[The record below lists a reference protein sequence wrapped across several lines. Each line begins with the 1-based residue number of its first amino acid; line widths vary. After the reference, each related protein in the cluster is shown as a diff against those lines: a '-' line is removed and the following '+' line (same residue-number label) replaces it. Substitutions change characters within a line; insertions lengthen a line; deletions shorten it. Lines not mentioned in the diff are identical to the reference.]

1 MRHRLRVIA
10 AAAAVSTVG
19 AVYFVTS
26 IVPASAVAH
35 GEDVPSGQYR
45 FAAQLTMTGIPT
57 PDGGRRNSACSGA
70 LVNTEWVITAGHC
83 FRDLNGTRVEHPVA
97 DTTTATVGRA
107 NLDDAGGFV
116 RTIVAVR
123 QFPSGDIAL
132 AKLDQP
138 VPIRGLKLPDAP
150 PSIGSV
156 VRLAGFGW
164 DGVGVPAPGRQLRT
178 GLFTVSSVA
187 DWTIGMVGKAP
198 QADTSACVYD
208 SGAPYFREG
217 RHGQQFLV
225 AVESTGPTCPHS
237 QEETTARADVAADW
251 IHTVID

>member
-10 AAAAVSTVG
+10 AAAAVSIAAAGYV
-19 AVYFVTS
+19 VTS
-26 IVPASAVAH
+26 TVPASAVAH

-70 LVNTEWVITAGHC
+70 LVDPEWVITAGHC
-83 FRDLNGTRVEHPVA
+83 FRDVSGTRVEHPVA

-107 NLDDAGGFV
+107 NLSDADGFV
-116 RTIVAVR
+116 RTVVAVR
-123 QFPSGDIAL
+123 QFPTGDIAL
-132 AKLDQP
+132 ARLDRP
-138 VPIRGLKLPDAP
+138 VPIRGLKLPDAR
-150 PSIGSV
+150 PSVGDV

-187 DWTIGMVGKAP
+187 DRTVGVVAKAP
-198 QADTSACVYD
+198 QVDTSACVYD

-237 QEETTARADVAADW
+237 Q
-251 IHTVID
+251 